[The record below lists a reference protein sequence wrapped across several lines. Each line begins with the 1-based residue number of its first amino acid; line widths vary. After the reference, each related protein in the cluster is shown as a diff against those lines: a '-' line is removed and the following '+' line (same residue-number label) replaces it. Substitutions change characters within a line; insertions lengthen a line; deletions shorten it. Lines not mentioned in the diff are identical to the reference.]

1 MYRQLDVSTTKDLT
15 LNIIDMVSRKL
26 KLLLKLISVSIVG
39 NKFFI
44 SALLCRSLCLSGS
57 SCEDASWLLL
67 INFVSDIYF
76 KHTKLFLT

>member
-15 LNIIDMVSRKL
+15 LNIIDKVSRKL

-39 NKFFI
+39 NKF
-44 SALLCRSLCLSGS
+44 SALLCRPLCLSGS